1 MQQEQHM
8 LRVAQIG
15 LGPLGQKIVRFA
27 SERKGLKIVAAVDPA
42 ADKVG
47 KDLGRLC
54 RSEPMRIPVCSDL
67 ETALKGKKADVAVLA
82 TVSSLKLIPEQIEE
96 VAKAGLNIVS
106 TCEELSFP
114 WNTNPKLAK
123 RIDRIC
129 RKHKVACLGTGVN
142 PGYLMDYLPSVLSS
156 VCQKVSK
163 VKVTRIQDA
172 SARRIP
178 FQQKI
183 GAALTR
189 SQFKA
194 KVAEGTL
201 RHVGLTESMHMIA
214 QSLGWKLDRTTESLK
229 PVIAHKT
236 ITSGYTKIKKG
247 CACGVEQIGRAY
259 IGNKEVI
266 RLHFRA
272 AVGEPESF
280 DKVEISGTP
289 KIESVIPGG
298 VNGDIA
304 TCAITVNALRPVT
317 SAEPGLKTML
327 DIPVPGYFQQA

>member
-1 MQQEQHM
+1 M
-8 LRVAQIG
+8 LRVVQIG

-27 SERKGLKIVAAVDPA
+27 SERKGIRIVAAVDPA

-47 KDLGRLC
+47 QDLGRLC
-54 RSEPMRIPVCSDL
+54 SLKPMRVTVCGDL
-67 ETALKGKKADVAVLA
+67 KTALKGKKADVAVLA
-82 TVSSLKLIPEQIEE
+82 TVSGLEMIAEQIEE
-96 VAKAGLNIVS
+96 VAKTGLNIVS

-114 WNTNPKLAK
+114 WKTNPKLAK

-129 RKHKVACLGTGVN
+129 RKYNIACLGTGVN

-156 VCQKVSK
+156 VCQSVNKVT
-163 VKVTRIQDA
+163 VTRIQDA
-172 SARRIP
+172 SVRRIP

-214 QSLGWKLDRTTESLK
+214 QSLGWNLDRTTESLN
-229 PVIAHKT
+229 PVIAKKA
-236 ITSGYTKIKKG
+236 ITSGYTKISKG

-259 IGNKEVI
+259 IGRKEVI

-280 DKVEISGTP
+280 DKVEIDGTP

-304 TCAITVNALRPVT
+304 TCAITVNALRAVSST
-317 SAEPGLKTML
+317 GTGLKTML
-327 DIPVPGYFQQA
+327 DIRVPGYFQQA

>member
-1 MQQEQHM
+1 M
-8 LRVAQIG
+8 LKVVLIG

-27 SERKGLKIVAAVDPA
+27 TERKGIKIVAAVDPA
-42 ADKVG
+42 PDKVG
-47 KDLGRLC
+47 EDLGRLC
-54 RSEPMRIPVCSDL
+54 SLKPMRLRICSDL
-67 ETALKGKKADVAVLA
+67 KTALKGKKADVAILA
-82 TVSSLKLIPEQIEE
+82 TVSSLELIAKQIEE
-96 VAKAGLNIVS
+96 VAKSGLNIVS

-114 WNTNPKLAK
+114 WRKKPKLSK
-123 RIDRIC
+123 RIDNIC
-129 RKHKVACLGTGVN
+129 RKHKITCLGTGVN
-142 PGYLMDYLPSVLSS
+142 PGCLMDYLPSVLSS
-156 VCQKVSK
+156 VCQKVTK

-172 SARRIP
+172 SVRRIP

-201 RHVGLTESMHMIA
+201 RHVGLVESMHMIA

-229 PVIAHKT
+229 PVIAQKT

-259 IGNKEVI
+259 MGKKAVI
-266 RLHFRA
+266 KLHFRA

-280 DKVEISGTP
+280 DKVEIIGNP
-289 KIESVIPGG
+289 KIESVIAGG

-304 TCAITVNALRPVT
+304 TCAITVNALRPVA
-317 SAEPGLKTML
+317 SAEPGFKTML